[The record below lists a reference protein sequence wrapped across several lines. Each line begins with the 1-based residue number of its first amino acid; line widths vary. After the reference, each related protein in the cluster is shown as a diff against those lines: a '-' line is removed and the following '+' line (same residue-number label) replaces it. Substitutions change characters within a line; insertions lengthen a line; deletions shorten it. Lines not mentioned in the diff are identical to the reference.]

1 VAYRDPE
8 MQRQKS
14 RELMRRLREQRR
26 QGIITQTQEEGK
38 SPRRGRKPK
47 QASKQTSALVAPAPG
62 ERVPSRKESREE
74 KMTLERTRT
83 GIRYP
88 TPVPSPSEYFQSGR
102 IVGWIEALNSFNRSD
117 LINWRKMRQMAQ
129 EKTVVLALVKHKL
142 IELGYLDV
150 LDRF

>member
-1 VAYRDPE
+1 LAYRDPE

-26 QGIITQTQEEGK
+26 QGIITQEDGK

-47 QASKQTSALVAPAPG
+47 QASTEALVLPASEG
-62 ERVPSRKESREE
+62 RKASREEKTEE
-74 KMTLERTRT
+74 KMTLERTRA

-88 TPVPSPSEYFQSGR
+88 TPGPSPSEYFQSGR